1 MIEVKD
7 LRKSFD
13 NKTILNGVNAVMN
26 AGQCNLIIGS
36 SGSGKTV
43 LMKCLV
49 GLFKPDS
56 GDILYSG
63 QNYTQMGP
71 AERKE
76 IRKEIG
82 MLFQGSALFDSLTV
96 EENVLF
102 PLNMFTDWNA
112 RKKLDRVNEVLERV
126 NLKGANKKF
135 PAELSG
141 GMMKRVGIARAIV
154 LNPKYLFVDEPNS
167 GLDPQTSGLIDQLI
181 KEITLE
187 YNITTIINTHD
198 MNSVMEMG
206 DYIIYMYQGEKEW
219 EGTSKDII
227 FSKNERLNDF
237 IFASEFLR
245 DAKDMRQLEE
255 TGKISNDRNMEELT
269 HDDAPALV
277 PPSDEEN
284 GNNGN
289 NKQ

>member
-7 LRKSFD
+7 LRKGFN
-13 NKTILNGVNAVMN
+13 NKTVIDGVSVTMN

-43 LMKCLV
+43 FMKCLI
-49 GLFKPDS
+49 GLFKPDG

-63 QNYTQMGP
+63 KNFTQMNTDQM
-71 AERKE
+71 KE
-76 IRKEIG
+76 VRKEIG

-96 EENVLF
+96 EQNVLF
-102 PLNMFTDWNA
+102 PLNMFTDWDG
-112 RKKLDRVNEVLERV
+112 KKKMARVNEVLERV

-181 KEITLE
+181 KEITDE
-187 YNITTIINTHD
+187 YKITTIINTHD
-198 MNSVMEMG
+198 MNSVMEIG
-206 DYIIYMYQGEKEW
+206 DHIVYMYQGRKEW
-219 EGTSKDII
+219 EGSSRDII
-227 FSKNERLNDF
+227 FSKSERLNDF
-237 IFASEFLR
+237 IFASAFLK

-269 HDDAPALV
+269 HDDAPSLL
-277 PPSDEEN
+277 PPDEA
-284 GNNGN
+284 
-289 NKQ
+289 KKDDK